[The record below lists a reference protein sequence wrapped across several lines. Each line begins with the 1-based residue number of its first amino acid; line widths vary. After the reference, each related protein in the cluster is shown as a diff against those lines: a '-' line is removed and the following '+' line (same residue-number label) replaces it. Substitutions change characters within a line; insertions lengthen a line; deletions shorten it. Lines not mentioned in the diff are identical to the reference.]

1 MVIVDTMVWIDYFN
15 GIRTLQTDW
24 LDIQLGRQ
32 RLGLTDLILCE
43 VLQGVRDDRQWQ
55 QLRRDLLK
63 LEVFETGGIGLAV
76 AAAQNYRTLR
86 QQGRTVRKTVD
97 CSIATFCLINN
108 HELLHNDRDY
118 DAFEQLLG
126 LKVIHP

>member
-1 MVIVDTMVWIDYFN
+1 MIIVDTTVWIDYFN
-15 GIRTLQTDW
+15 GQRTPQTDW
-24 LDIQLGRQ
+24 LDIQVARQ

-63 LEVFETGGIGLAV
+63 FEVFETGGVNLAL
-76 AAAQNYRTLR
+76 AAAHNYRTLR
-86 QQGRTVRKTVD
+86 RQGLTIRATID
-97 CSIATFCLINN
+97 GLIATFCLLNG

-118 DAFEQLLG
+118 DAFESALG